1 MSQELNELLSS
12 FEKAIEHKEMGKF
25 CKDDVDAIYQS
36 AHKVFDGRYDLSRDE
51 VGKVRDLWVKLAE
64 GKIDK
69 GRATKKL
76 QGTSRAEA
84 IQSVLSS
91 ML

>member
-1 MSQELNELLSS
+1 MSQELNDLVKS
-12 FEKAIEHKEMGKF
+12 FEKAIKNKEDGKF
-25 CKDDVDAIYQS
+25 GKDDVSAIYQS
-36 AHKVFDGRYDLSRDE
+36 AHKVFDGRYNLSPAE
-51 VGKVRDLWVKLAE
+51 MGQIRDLWVKLAE

-69 GRATKKL
+69 GRAAKKL